1 MVRHSRRMLG
11 GRRQQSFKH
20 REQRQ
25 PVVLQA
31 RIRGDRGWG
40 DACILNVSS
49 RGLLAYSHSPAE
61 PGSIVELR
69 RGEQV
74 IVAQVMWRQHRRI
87 GLRSQDPLKVEE
99 IVSGSKS
106 ANLEISAPQIELAR
120 YRTVRREEESR
131 ARGRLGEFASL
142 VLVGAALAGLGYT
155 VAAEMLSAPLARV
168 SAALGRH

>member
-1 MVRHSRRMLG
+1 MLG
-11 GRRQQSFKH
+11 GGRQQNFKH

-25 PVVLQA
+25 NVVLQA

-61 PGSIVELR
+61 PGTIVELR

-74 IVAQVMWRQHRRI
+74 IVAQVMWRQDRRM
-87 GLRSQDPLKVEE
+87 GLRSQDQLKIEQ

-106 ANLEISAPQIELAR
+106 ANLEISAPRIELAR
-120 YRTVRREEESR
+120 YRTARREEESR
-131 ARGRLGEFASL
+131 ARGKLGEFASL
-142 VLVGAALAGLGYT
+142 VLVGAALAGLGYVT
-155 VAAEMLSAPLARV
+155 VVDALSRPLERI